1 MIFIV
6 ILRNSVKSLQ
16 NTLNELT
23 ISMKINSTVTSSA
36 YSQARKKL
44 KHTAFREL
52 DSDTTSIFYQESDV
66 KKFRGFRLIA
76 FDGSKIILPNTPEIS
91 AEFGTTR
98 INNQTNQDLGTYT
111 SGLFIAGVDVLNQI
125 CVSSSLSKGNSY
137 EVDEVIPLLEQLEDS
152 DLLIFD
158 RGYASY
164 KALASLIDKNKNFI
178 VRIPKASFAASNK
191 MFKKGGKWSK
201 IVELTPHH
209 SVKAEVKSLN
219 LPSKIKVRFV
229 KVILSTG
236 EIEVLATSLFDEEY
250 TQTDFKKLYGL
261 RWGVETFFSIL
272 KGRLELENF
281 TGNTLESV
289 LQDFWAAVFLSNIES
304 IMTSDLI
311 PEIEVETD
319 VIDNDNTTIKTKKT
333 INKSISF
340 NVIKNMAFEIFGN
353 NDSIDIKLEKIFK
366 LFLMKPNIT
375 NQTRQVERKKITP
388 RQSLNF
394 NKRKRKHV
402 F

>member
-1 MIFIV
+1 M
-6 ILRNSVKSLQ
+6 
-16 NTLNELT
+16 
-23 ISMKINSTVTSSA
+23 SMKINSAVTSSA
-36 YSQARKKL
+36 YSQARQKL
-44 KHTAFREL
+44 KHGAFIEL
-52 DSDTTSIFYQESDV
+52 DSDIKNIFYKESDV
-66 KKFRGFRLIA
+66 KKFKGFRLIA
-76 FDGSKIILPNTPEIS
+76 FDGSKIILPNTLEVS
-91 AEFGTTR
+91 AKFGTTR
-98 INNQTNQDLGTYT
+98 INNKTNQDLGTYT
-111 SGLFIAGVDVLNQI
+111 SGLFIAGVDILNKI
-125 CVSSSLSKGNSY
+125 CVSSSLAKGNSY
-137 EVDEVIPLLEQLEDS
+137 EVDEVIPLLEQIENS

-178 VRIPKASFAASNK
+178 VRIPKASFSASNK

-201 IVELTPHH
+201 IVDLTPHH
-209 SVKAEVKSLN
+209 SVKEEIKFLN
-219 LPSKIKVRFV
+219 LPNKITVRFI

-236 EIEVLATSLFDEEY
+236 EIEVLATSLFNEEY
-250 TQTDFKKLYGL
+250 TQNDFKELYGL

-289 LQDFWAAVFLSNIES
+289 LQDFWAAIFLSNIES

-311 PEIEVETD
+311 PDDKT
-319 VIDNDNTTIKTKKT
+319 NATNCNKAASKTKKT
-333 INKSISF
+333 INKSVSF
-340 NVIKNMAFEIFGN
+340 NVIKNMAFEIFEN
-353 NDSIDIKLEKIFK
+353 NDSIDLKLEKMIK

-375 NQTRQVERKKITP
+375 NQNRQVERKKITP

-394 NKRKRKHV
+394 NKRKRKRV